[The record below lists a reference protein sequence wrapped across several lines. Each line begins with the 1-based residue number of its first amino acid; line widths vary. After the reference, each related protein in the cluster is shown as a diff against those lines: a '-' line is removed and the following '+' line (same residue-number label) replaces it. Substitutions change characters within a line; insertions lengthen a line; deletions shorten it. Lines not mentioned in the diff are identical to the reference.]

1 VRPGGTT
8 PATVA
13 ANNVDSVKG
22 VSVITGSYGS
32 LEWLVSLPQPV
43 RCTMSISKTPS
54 DFVLGIG

>member
-1 VRPGGTT
+1 M
-8 PATVA
+8 A